1 MPQHAES
8 EDAHVI
14 DPTVKS
20 QTTTAGESS
29 LVMAPASTTDAV
41 LMNRSRR
48 LVMWYLVS
56 AFVALQILFVVNLL
70 GNGGGILPSPLVPC
84 LSDRS
89 WKARRLEEMVA
100 AGRSP
105 EILLFGSS
113 YVMQFQPSYLK
124 ERTGL
129 EAFNFGV
136 SMGRPIDALT
146 LLRYARE
153 VGVRP
158 QRVIAAFHQ
167 EAFDSGL
174 AAGTTRLADYA
185 PLLRQTPF
193 PVNLQIVAERLG
205 NGRIWNTRQSIRNL
219 LGHPQA
225 TRSLADV
232 DSLLLADG
240 YLIYTKTTLARHN
253 GTFDLEQELIKKNA
267 ATDPDPAPLS
277 NLEQSAQFAYLEQ
290 FLRLASADSA
300 QIQLVLMPK
309 HPAVITD
316 YNRSH
321 RSIIVQK
328 LKTICATVDCQFF
341 DLDSVSLYSGDLAEF
356 HDAGHQSPVNTR
368 RIINLLLG
376 ERVEDD
382 ATQSPSDWEI
392 LSDLP
397 AGTTLT
403 TP

>member
-1 MPQHAES
+1 MS
-8 EDAHVI
+8 
-14 DPTVKS
+14 
-20 QTTTAGESS
+20 
-29 LVMAPASTTDAV
+29 
-41 LMNRSRR
+41 RSRK
-48 LVMWYLVS
+48 LVKWYVLSVSLAFLVL
-56 AFVALQILFVVNLL
+56 VVVNWL

-105 EILLFGSS
+105 EIVLFGSS

-124 ERTGL
+124 ERTGV

-136 SMGRPIDALT
+136 SMGRPVDALT
-146 LLRYARE
+146 LLRHARQ

-167 EAFDSGL
+167 EAFDAGL
-174 AAGTTRLADYA
+174 AAGTTRLADYG

-193 PVNLQIVAERLG
+193 PVNLQILAERFG
-205 NGRIWNTRQSIRNL
+205 NARIWNTRQSINNL
-219 LGHPQA
+219 LGRNQA

-253 GTFDLEQELIKKNA
+253 GTFDLEQALAKKNA

-290 FLRLASADSA
+290 FLRLSRVDAA
-300 QIQLVLMPK
+300 QVQLVLMPK
-309 HPAVITD
+309 HPAVITA

-321 RSIIVQK
+321 REIVVER
-328 LKTICATVDCQFF
+328 LKAICGAVDCEFY
-341 DLDSVSLYSGDLAEF
+341 DLDSVSLYAGDLAEF

-382 ATQSPSDWEI
+382 ATQSPTDWEI
-392 LSDLP
+392 LNHLP
-397 AGTTLT
+397 AVTTLT